1 MRTHSNNILS
11 VIIFVLLGLSSC
23 DKEVNITG
31 DAGFL
36 VINEINSEVTIY
48 FDSDNIG
55 KVDAND
61 SRNWGVPSG
70 SHKIKAKCS
79 GLKNYEETLDFIK
92 GRTTKLTLTE
102 DSKAKTITVD
112 QTNQIYLP

>member
-1 MRTHSNNILS
+1 MRSHPNYMLAAIIL
-11 VIIFVLLGLSSC
+11 ILLGLTGC
-23 DKEVNITG
+23 EKEVNITG

-55 KVDAND
+55 RVDAND

-79 GLKNYEETLDFIK
+79 GLKNYEETLEFYK
-92 GRTTKLTLTE
+92 GQTTKLTLTE
-102 DSKAKTITVD
+102 DSKATTIKVD
-112 QTNQIYLP
+112 HTNHIYLP